1 MHAPGNFERLAHL
14 YGEGERLVAQ
24 GRLEEAVAR
33 FGEALAIDDHFRQRY
48 VTLYAQR
55 AFALHRLERYAEA
68 IDDYGRAIAMEPPA
82 HQAQY
87 HMQRAM
93 CLRQLGRDD
102 EAYADFTRSATLAPD
117 QPGPWHLRGRLNVDH
132 ERWQEAIGD
141 FDRLLA
147 LRPHPNGYQ
156 QRAFAK
162 MNQKDYAGA
171 LPDALTSLQMQADP
185 YTDYLAA
192 GCLAVLG
199 QTEPMLEHAARAA
212 AADPYYRQALAED
225 EEFARYRGWAPF
237 EALLAALRAF
247 GDFEPQRA
255 MGVNERDA
263 DG

>member
-1 MHAPGNFERLAHL
+1 MHAPGNFERLTQL
-14 YGEGERLVAQ
+14 YAVGEQHAARGEFEQ
-24 GRLEEAVAR
+24 AVAC

-55 AFALHRLERYAEA
+55 AFALHRLGRFAEA
-68 IDDYGRAIAMEPPA
+68 IDDYGRALAMEPPA

-93 CLRQLGRDD
+93 CLRQLRRDD
-102 EAYADFTRSATLAPD
+102 EALADFTRSATLAPE
-117 QPGPWHLRGRLNVDH
+117 QPGPWHLRGALHIDH

-162 MNQKDYAGA
+162 MNLKDYAGA
-171 LPDALTSLQMQADP
+171 LPDALTSLQLQADP

-199 QTEPMLEHAARAA
+199 QSEAMMQHAARASS
-212 AADPYYRQALAED
+212 ADPFYRTALAED

-237 EALLAALRAF
+237 DALISAPA
-247 GDFEPQRA
+247 
-255 MGVNERDA
+255 
-263 DG
+263 